1 MFVELIYDKRNFAGL
16 PGAREAILNELTKRM
31 QRIFPEA
38 EVRAARRA
46 PGPLPGDGARG
57 GRSVRSRLGNPRHR
71 AWPGRESVS
80 L

>member
-1 MFVELIYDKRNFAGL
+1 MLEAVEGNI
-16 PGAREAILNELTKRM
+16 
-31 QRIFPEA
+31 
-38 EVRAARRA
+38 EVQEIAN
-46 PGPLPGDGARG
+46 PDTDGIEYEKEGMLHMTYGRG